1 MLVSRSAW
9 SAARILGGLP
19 EAESLAWA
27 TVVTPEASDVACPC
41 RPRIRVPPTAAAS
54 RCIPQT
60 NITSA
65 RGNSEADS
73 FFLRGFRAR
82 GFPPVPALPSSLL
95 DGKEGVD
102 GSSPSE
108 GSFSKDEAAANR
120 GIFVAAADTVE
131 HLLRR
136 EVLH

>member
-1 MLVSRSAW
+1 MHSTDEHHISKGDSEGTPPRARASKTGQSSSAD
-9 SAARILGGLP
+9 P
-19 EAESLAWA
+19 
-27 TVVTPEASDVACPC
+27 
-41 RPRIRVPPTAAAS
+41 
-54 RCIPQT
+54 
-60 NITSA
+60 
-65 RGNSEADS
+65 

-120 GIFVAAADTVE
+120 RIFVAAADTVE

-136 EVLH
+136 EVLHRRRGLLRRVEVALRLDHRRWRSPRLRSS